1 MKSFFLQTRPL
12 SGPVPGRS
20 SQQGTHTL
28 CSPGNSRRNC
38 RPADDHSR
46 LKMIFAYKL
55 TSKYHSHTYRN
66 SCGES
71 APADLRRRICRN
83 LPESVGIC
91 RNLPSENRICMSA
104 QNPGL
109 ALKLYSNTYLLGIAE
124 SCQVQAEVR
133 YRLHLLQPIEKCCR
147 YRLHGC
153 GSSAHSNVL
162 SLQAAPSSSHSKVP
176 SLRPT
181 LSLLRTENR
190 TV

>member
-71 APADLRRRICRN
+71 APADLRRRICRICRN
-83 LPESVGIC
+83 PPISAGIC
-91 RNLPSENRICMSA
+91 RFKKRICMYS
-104 QNPGL
+104 QSPRP

-181 LSLLRTENR
+181 LSLLWTENR